1 MGFYFSGILSD
12 RMLWIILK
20 SLGCHQADLRIL
32 GAEGSWFGVPR
43 SVVGRTQ
50 VGTAP

>member
-1 MGFYFSGILSD
+1 MGFYFNGILSD

-50 VGTAP
+50 VGRAP